1 MILTR
6 RFLPY
11 FITQCLG
18 ALNDNVYKNVLLLL
32 VTYSQIGHLP
42 IDINL
47 FVNLAAGLFILP
59 FFLFSAH
66 AGLIA
71 DNMDKALLIQRLKL
85 LEVIIMCC
93 GALAI
98 VTQSYLL
105 MLVLLFLMGT
115 QSAFFGPVKYSLLP
129 KVLTD
134 TELVRGNA
142 WVEMGTFISIL
153 FGTITAGLIVASDHA
168 QTYAAISVFVL
179 ACIGYISSR
188 FIPPVSLSLPA
199 KKLRFTP
206 LSGSLASIKKVK
218 MTHAVWMAVLAIS
231 WFWFLGATYL
241 TQFPNFARL
250 HLNAGATVVS
260 LLLALFSIGI
270 AVGSLLCER
279 LSFKRVELGIIPFG
293 LLGLSLFGI
302 DLYFSIPVEVIG
314 PLYHATSFVIE
325 TLYYRL
331 MFDLF
336 MIGVSGGLF
345 IVPLYSFIQARAKE
359 GQCAQAIAANN
370 IMNALFMVISAIFSI
385 LFLGPLGG
393 TILELFLLLGISNL
407 VILGLLFVRWSELR
421 LRFATYLLSRY
432 IFPISVNQ
440 PGMIPKEGG
449 ALLVGSSEAAK
460 ELLLIQ
466 SLSVRPI
473 LFMPTKVEE
482 RSLFAKLL
490 RSSAQWVNTPARRL
504 GGVNDSSATHTEG
517 LAQAVANGELIY
529 ISAAELN
536 GGGIDIEGL
545 GVTHSRIDI
554 ALKNADHNVSGKLL
568 SNRRV
573 HIVLTAA
580 KGSERSHMP
589 QA

>member
-32 VTYSQIGHLP
+32 VTFSQIESLP
-42 IDINL
+42 LDVNL

-71 DNMDKALLIQRLKL
+71 DNIDKAALIQRLKL

-93 GALAI
+93 GAAAI
-98 VTQSYLL
+98 ITQSYLL

-129 KVLTD
+129 MVLAD
-134 TELVRGNA
+134 VELVRGNA

-153 FGTITAGLIVASDHA
+153 IGTIAAGLIVASDHA
-168 QTYAAISVFVL
+168 NTLAAITVLVL
-179 ACIGYISSR
+179 ACIGYASSL
-188 FIPPVSLSLPA
+188 FIPAVPLGFVP

-206 LSGSLASIKKVK
+206 FSGTVASIKKVRK
-218 MTHAVWMAVLAIS
+218 THSVWMAVIAIS

-241 TQFPNFARL
+241 TQFPNFAKMHL
-250 HLNAGATVVS
+250 HAGATVVS

-270 AVGSLLCER
+270 AVGSFLCDR
-279 LSFKRVELGIIPFG
+279 LSFKQVELGILPFG

-302 DLYFSIPVEVIG
+302 DLYFAVPVNIPTFT
-314 PLYHATSFVIE
+314 YTASSFIAE
-325 TLYYRL
+325 LKHYRL

-336 MIGVSGGLF
+336 MVGVSGGLF
-345 IVPLYSFIQARAKE
+345 IVPLYAFIQSRTKE

-370 IMNALFMVISAIFSI
+370 IMNALFMVVAAICAI

-393 TILELFLLLGISNL
+393 SILSLFLMLAFANL
-407 VILGLLFVRWSELR
+407 VVGLFLFIKLPELR
-421 LRFATYLLSRY
+421 LRFITYLLARF
-432 IFPISVNQ
+432 IHPLSVSQ
-440 PGMIPKEGG
+440 GSVIPKDGS
-449 ALLVGSSEAAK
+449 ALLVGTSECAK
-460 ELLLIQ
+460 DLLLIQ

-473 LFMPTKVEE
+473 CFLARETNEQGFLSKLLMSSANWISIEPCRLNAGEE
-482 RSLFAKLL
+482 SGRINSQSLF
-490 RSSAQWVNTPARRL
+490 
-504 GGVNDSSATHTEG
+504 
-517 LAQAVANGELIY
+517 QAVKNGELIY
-529 ISAAELN
+529 VSQRDFNEFSS
-536 GGGIDIEGL
+536 DIEAL
-545 GVTHSRIDI
+545 MVTQPRVSISLNSLAQSVEGRSSVSRRI
-554 ALKNADHNVSGKLL
+554 HV
-568 SNRRV
+568 
-573 HIVLTAA
+573 VLTALNQQN
-580 KGSERSHMP
+580 MP
-589 QA
+589 LQND